1 MSFRLFGHDVEIT
14 ASFWITTALMG
25 YLAHQNNWRMVLLW
39 VGVVLISILVHEL
52 GHAFAFRMFGVPSS
66 IQLYHMGGLTMPE
79 GAPKLT
85 RGRNI
90 IVSLAGPLAAILLHV
105 VVATA
110 FYFAPVHSPV
120 VAVVLRMSLWVNVY
134 WSFVNLLPVLPF
146 DGGHVLEAAL
156 GPRRYRY
163 TLGVS
168 ALVGT
173 VVALYAV
180 VSALDGGSAGWEFW
194 IVILF
199 GGAAFNSFRM
209 LRDLQ
214 ALVKNSG
221 AAHESARARQE
232 PLAPATERSLREAQ
246 IALDEGEAAKA
257 VEMCDAVM
265 AGKELE
271 NGERPK
277 ARAIQRA
284 LGIKGWSH
292 LALEQ
297 IPEAAEAVTRLS
309 RMAHTDPAL
318 LAAVAFAKEDYVP
331 ARRLLEAARASGD
344 RRKEV
349 FGPLIQILL
358 KQNEAARAGALAFDC
373 ADALSTDDLR
383 AVGKLVSEGGSH
395 PWGAKLLEAA
405 FKRDRDPNDAFE
417 AARVFARAGEP
428 RRAIDLLRVAV
439 QSGFTDVERV
449 YADDALVSLDDLDDV
464 VPKPGLP
471 NPA

>member
-25 YLAHQNNWRMVLLW
+25 YLAHQTNWRMVLLW

-52 GHAFAFRMFGVPSS
+52 GHALAFRMYGVPSS
-66 IQLYHMGGLTMPE
+66 IQLYHMGGMTMPE
-79 GAPKLT
+79 GSPKLT
-85 RGRNI
+85 RTRQI
-90 IVSLAGPLAAILLHV
+90 VVSLAGPLAGIALGLLV
-105 VVATA
+105 IGAG
-110 FYFAPVHSPV
+110 YFVPIRTPFVDA
-120 VAVVLRMSLWVNVY
+120 VLRMSLWVNIY

-156 GPRRYRY
+156 GPKRYRY
-163 TLGVS
+163 TLGTS

-173 VVALYAV
+173 VISLLAIWDALEN
-180 VSALDGGSAGWEFW
+180 GGTWQLW

-221 AAHESARARQE
+221 AAHDNARARQE
-232 PLAPATERSLREAQ
+232 PLLPATERALREAQ

-284 LGIKGWSH
+284 LGIKGWAH
-292 LALEQ
+292 LALDQ

-373 ADALSTDDLR
+373 VDALSTDDLR

-439 QSGFTDVERV
+439 QNGFTDVERV